1 MTRTKKASTVS
12 VLNWMGTV
20 ILTAIPGVSLIFIIL
35 TLIFAKAPSKRNYAW
50 ALLLL
55 TALTLV
61 AAVALLALFPEQAAQ
76 LADALELYAA
86 G

>member
-1 MTRTKKASTVS
+1 MSRTKKPSTVS
-12 VLNWMGTV
+12 VFNWMGTV

-50 ALLLL
+50 ALLIL
-55 TALTLV
+55 TALTM
-61 AAVALLALFPEQAAQ
+61 AAIVALLAIFPEQAAQ
-76 LADALELYAA
+76 LADTLEAYAK